1 MAFYLCELPNE
12 TQKAIRNEL
21 EKVGLFKEEI
31 DYAMTFKVYDLDEVI
46 NIREIL
52 NRK

>member
-1 MAFYLCELPNE
+1 MAFYICELPTE

-21 EKVGLFKEEI
+21 KKLGLFKDEI